1 MEILIIEDEMLLAKR
16 LQKMLFSIEPESKI
30 AGITQGVGES
40 VLWLQQ
46 NSAPDLVLMDVEL
59 ADGKSFDI
67 FKYFQLDVPIIFTTA
82 YDEFAVQA
90 FKVNSIDYLLKPI
103 KENELQQA
111 INKFKSSGKF
121 KQEISIKNLLQ
132 KVEQLSKP
140 PGYRSRFLVKQVQ
153 KWISIDILDVAYI
166 FSENKCT
173 FLRTHQNQKFIVDI
187 PLDVLEKELSPQQFF
202 RANRKYFLAPRSIV
216 SIHTWFNQK
225 LKVAVNPGTDE
236 HIIISREKANAFKA
250 WMGE

>member
-16 LQKMLFSIEPESKI
+16 LQKMLLSIEPDSKI

-132 KVEQLSKP
+132 KVEKLSKP

-202 RANRKYFLAPRSIV
+202 RANRKYFLAPRSID